1 MRLKN
6 VLISLVGAALALTGA
21 ALPATASPTQPAI
34 IGGGY
39 AQTGPWAVAIMV
51 NGQQNCSGSIIAAR
65 WVITAKHCANSANRF
80 YIGNVD
86 RDAGQSRTAVRSVS
100 HPSADIILYQ
110 LNSSV
115 STTYVPLTTSAP
127 TVGSSEQVYGYGR
140 TESARDSRYLKVAT
154 MRVTRVTS
162 GFIDATKG
170 TGYTGPGDSGGPVLQ
185 NGKLIGV
192 HSYGDTTAGTSGHVN
207 VYTYRQWILANATG

>member
-1 MRLKN
+1 MRVKKLLLG
-6 VLISLVGAALALTGA
+6 VVALALTGA
-21 ALPATASPTQPAI
+21 AVPAAAQPAI

-80 YIGNVD
+80 HIGNID
-86 RDAGQSRTAVRSVS
+86 RNAGQQRTAVRSIS

-110 LNSSV
+110 LNSPV
-115 STTYVPLTTSAP
+115 TTTYASLTTTQPS
-127 TVGSSEQVYGYGR
+127 TGSSEQVYGFGR

-154 MRVTRVTS
+154 MRITRVSS
-162 GFIDATKG
+162 GFIDATQG
-170 TGYTGPGDSGGPVLQ
+170 NGYTGPGDSGGPVFQ

-192 HSYGDTTAGTSGHVN
+192 HSYGDTNAGTSGHVN
-207 VYTYRQWILANATG
+207 VYTYRQWILSNATG